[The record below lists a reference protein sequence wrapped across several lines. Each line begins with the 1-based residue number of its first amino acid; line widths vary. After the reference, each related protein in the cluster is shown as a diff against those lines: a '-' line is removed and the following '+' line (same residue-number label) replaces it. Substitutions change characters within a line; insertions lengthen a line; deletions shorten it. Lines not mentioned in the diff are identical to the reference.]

1 MKLFKLIS
9 PLGFSAFIA
18 TNTVQAVEKTT
29 PSKQLAVKQA
39 ESQEKDVRLERFNK
53 SVGIRFTERGLQSP
67 NNQPVVTLTYS
78 IENKGKND
86 IKSVHWISSYQV
98 NNQAVYLR
106 DIPINFEP
114 SLPAGQSIKVTVNVP
129 LAELPQQAQQFFTSK
144 NANIISVNGAKNVTF
159 TNGKRIVVAK

>member
-1 MKLFKLIS
+1 M
-9 PLGFSAFIA
+9 
-18 TNTVQAVEKTT
+18 
-29 PSKQLAVKQA
+29 
-39 ESQEKDVRLERFNK
+39 
-53 SVGIRFTERGLQSP
+53 
-67 NNQPVVTLTYS
+67 TLTYS